1 MKTSR
6 KEIAKT
12 VAGRPQLEL
21 SNIKYLRK
29 IDYICKF
36 NLSAPKN
43 GFHAGETAD
52 RMAEG
57 GSLGEQPEVLCGEC
71 AHDVGL

>member
-1 MKTSR
+1 MQTF
-6 KEIAKT
+6 AAT
-12 VAGRPQLEL
+12 TPNGF

-52 RMAEG
+52 RVAEG